1 MYEAFFGLNSPPF
14 AAAPQAARYVPT
26 TALEDARQSLSRC
39 LQRGSGA
46 GLVIGPAGTGKS
58 LLLEVL
64 AAGLRADYRVA
75 LIEGGRLS
83 TRRALLQSVL
93 FELGQ
98 PFRELDEGELRLA
111 LIDYL
116 TSHPGC
122 PNGMALLVDE
132 AHVLPLRLLEEIRLI
147 SNLARGGEPRVRVA
161 LAGTAAL
168 EERFA
173 SGRLELFS
181 QRLAARCYLTPLN
194 RQETEHY
201 VRRRIELAGGSSE
214 HIFAPGAVQ
223 SVYQASDGVPR
234 LVNQV
239 CDHALLLACVSGS
252 RLVDAGTIEE
262 AWADL
267 QQLPSPW
274 SRQRG
279 ADGEERSGVVE
290 FGQLEDFSSEPSS
303 VPFRLPSHNAES
315 AAARRE
321 DDFEPA
327 GSIGPEVELV
337 IDPASDPFR
346 EPFAE
351 EELIIDRC
359 ARLQAES
366 LRRMQAA
373 PGEWTVTRPQPN
385 APGLPLAGPAAQLE
399 PEGAAEH
406 LAASIVV
413 SEDISD
419 PVLPLDLIQSRIR
432 ELIAEHDRQHG
443 AGLSGGYA
451 AKEPADEDLIVV
463 DDASTIPLAPPLPKA
478 QPVRQNQFGQLFA
491 RLRHG

>member
-1 MYEAFFGLNSPPF
+1 MYEAFFGLNSSPF

-64 AAGLRADYRVA
+64 ATGLRSDYRVA

-98 PFRELDEGELRLA
+98 PFRELDEGELRLS
-111 LIDYL
+111 LIDFL
-116 TSHPGC
+116 TSHPSC
-122 PNGMALLVDE
+122 PQGMALLVDE

-147 SNLARGGEPRVRVA
+147 ANLARGGEPRVRVA

-173 SGRLELFS
+173 SSRLELFS

-201 VRRRIELAGGSSE
+201 VRRRIELAGGRSE
-214 HIFAPGAVQ
+214 QIFAADAVQ
-223 SVYQASDGVPR
+223 SVYQATDGVPR
-234 LVNQV
+234 LINQV
-239 CDHALLLACVSGS
+239 CDHALLLACVSGQ

-267 QQLPSPW
+267 QQLPTPW
-274 SRQRG
+274 SRGHGG
-279 ADGEERSGVVE
+279 AGGERASVVE
-290 FGQLEDFSSEPSS
+290 FGQLEEFSGEPSS
-303 VPFRLPSHNAES
+303 VPFRLPAEAS
-315 AAARRE
+315 AEAGE
-321 DDFEPA
+321 EEFEPA
-327 GSIGPEVELV
+327 GTIGPEVELV

-359 ARLQAES
+359 ARLQSDS
-366 LRRMQAA
+366 LRRMQAM
-373 PGEWTVTRPQPN
+373 PGDWAVTRPQ
-385 APGLPLAGPAAQLE
+385 ADAGLPLAGPAAQLE
-399 PEGAAEH
+399 PEGAAQH

-413 SEDISD
+413 SEELSD
-419 PVLPLDLIQSRIR
+419 PVLPLDVIQERLR
-432 ELIAEHDRQHG
+432 ELIAEHDRQQG
-443 AGLSGGYA
+443 AGLSGGHS
-451 AKEPADEDLIVV
+451 AKEPQDEDLIVV
-463 DDASTIPLAPPLPKA
+463 EDGGALPLVAPQPKA
-478 QPVRQNQFGQLFA
+478 RPVRQNQFGQLFA

>member
-1 MYEAFFGLNSPPF
+1 MYEAFFGLSSPPF
-14 AAAPQAARYVPT
+14 GAAPQAARYVPT
-26 TALEDARQSLSRC
+26 TALEDARQSLARC

-64 AAGLRADYRVA
+64 ATSLRADYRVV

-98 PFRELDEGELRLA
+98 PFRDLDEGELRLA

-116 TSHPGC
+116 TSHPSC
-122 PNGMALLVDE
+122 PHGMALLVDE

-147 SNLARGGEPRVRVA
+147 ANLARGGEPRVRVA
-161 LAGTAAL
+161 LAGTATL

-181 QRLAARCYLTPLN
+181 QRLAARCYLSALN

-201 VRRRIELAGGSSE
+201 VRRRIELAGGDSDL
-214 HIFAPGAVQ
+214 IFAPDAVQ
-223 SVYQASDGVPR
+223 SVYQATDGVPR
-234 LVNQV
+234 LINQV
-239 CDHALLLACVSGS
+239 CDHALLLACVSGQ
-252 RLVDAGTIEE
+252 RMVDSGTIDE

-274 SRQRG
+274 SRGRENQEGRT
-279 ADGEERSGVVE
+279 GVVE
-290 FGQLEDFSSEPSS
+290 FGQLEEFSGEPSS
-303 VPFRLPSHNAES
+303 VPFRMP
-315 AAARRE
+315 AAKPETASE
-321 DDFEPA
+321 EEFVPA

-337 IDPASDPFR
+337 IDSASDPFR

-359 ARLQAES
+359 ARLQADN
-366 LRRMQAA
+366 LRKMQAM
-373 PGEWTVTRPQPN
+373 PGDWTVTRPQAN
-385 APGLPLAGPAAQLE
+385 ASPLAGPAAQLE
-399 PEGAAEH
+399 PEGAAQH
-406 LAASIVV
+406 LAASIMLADDVA
-413 SEDISD
+413 D
-419 PVLPLDLIQSRIR
+419 PVLPIDVIQARLR
-432 ELIAEHDRQHG
+432 ELMAEHDRQIG
-443 AGLSGGYA
+443 SGLSGGHA
-451 AKEPADEDLIVV
+451 AKEQPDEDLIVV
-463 DDASTIPLAPPLPKA
+463 EEHHLIPLPPPLPKA